1 MGNTLGALATRPV
14 GRLLFADWL
23 RGWALLVMIET
34 HVFNAFL
41 APEFRP
47 TSWFSHLNFING
59 LVAPSF
65 LFVSGFVFLV
75 ATQKRL
81 EELRTLGKAFW
92 KQIGRVAIIWAIAYI
107 MHLPADYLRKV
118 DVLHC
123 IALTWLFLLLSLI
136 AIRSERLQRAWL
148 TACIAA
154 LSGLAPLVYSLELR
168 PALPTPLAA
177 YFNDKTQS
185 LFPIFPWSAFMLAGT
200 LCASVFLPAKRRGR
214 EWQCMTG
221 VAVVGA
227 AMALLGYFLPPLR
240 FLPQAEAATWK
251 ADPRTFLLR
260 LGIVLLLLGACWLYG
275 VFRSPSKS
283 VLLDV
288 SRESLLVYVAHLTLI
303 YKSFW
308 GGGSL
313 AYRVARTWSPLE
325 CGLATMALA
334 AMMIGAARGWGAIK
348 RRRSLPR

>member
-1 MGNTLGALATRPV
+1 MGNTLGAFATRPA

-47 TSWFSHLNFING
+47 TSWFSRLNFING

-75 ATQKRL
+75 AAQKRL
-81 EELRTLGKAFW
+81 EELRTFGKSFW
-92 KQIGRVAIIWAIAYI
+92 KQIGRVAMIWAIAYI

-123 IALTWLFLLLSLI
+123 IALTWVFLLLSLI
-136 AIRSERLQRAWL
+136 AIRSERVQRAWL

-168 PALPTPLAA
+168 PVLPTPLAA

-214 EWQCMTG
+214 ELQCMTG

-240 FLPQAEAATWK
+240 FLPEAEATTWK
-251 ADPRTFLLR
+251 ADPRIFLLR
-260 LGIVLLLLGACWLYG
+260 LGSVLLLLGACWLYG
-275 VFRSPSKS
+275 VFRSPSQS

-288 SRESLLVYVAHLTLI
+288 SRESLLVYVAHLMLI
-303 YKSFW
+303 YGPFW
-308 GGGSL
+308 GGDSL
-313 AYRVARTWSPLE
+313 AGIVGRTRGALE
-325 CGLATMALA
+325 CVVGSAVLAVI
-334 AMMIGAARGWGAIK
+334 MMGAARGWGVIK